1 MPDKFDRFDAYLAR
15 KQAQQRRRD
24 HTATPTSVLESAE
37 PAIAN
42 RQRTS
47 PQHTDEQQTPA
58 SLLARADAADIAD
71 NSVGHDSI
79 EEHPQTTHCPSATT
93 LPHDHPVGD
102 VNTAVRLAPTAPS
115 TDPSTHTLV
124 ASPTATSMLATRHDA
139 QWRRD
144 LQILAL
150 HQKMLEKL
158 QQQPQRVAEFL
169 EKLEQRKLHGRIRH
183 GEYLF
188 WYCALSQW
196 QHQAQAI
203 ASLLSME
210 PGPRKYRRRTLLAGL
225 LTETE
230 RQQILLGQA
239 L

>member
-15 KQAQQRRRD
+15 KQAQQRRSDKATPSTLLTAQAPLTAQRQTLTTSATTPAD
-24 HTATPTSVLESAE
+24 AAEHPRAIAEQQQVQICPNGQGAAHAPTTDASITATP
-37 PAIAN
+37 PAAVDLAA
-42 RQRTS
+42 TA
-47 PQHTDEQQTPA
+47 P
-58 SLLARADAADIAD
+58 LLQSR
-71 NSVGHDSI
+71 HDS
-79 EEHPQTTHCPSATT
+79 
-93 LPHDHPVGD
+93 
-102 VNTAVRLAPTAPS
+102 
-115 TDPSTHTLV
+115 
-124 ASPTATSMLATRHDA
+124 

-158 QQQPQRVAEFL
+158 QQQPSLVPEFL
-169 EKLEQRKLHGRIRH
+169 DKLEQRKLHGRIRH

-203 ASLLSME
+203 SSLLSME

-225 LTETE
+225 LTEPE
-230 RQQILLGQA
+230 RQQILLG
-239 L
+239 LTF

>member
-15 KQAQQRRRD
+15 KQAQQRRRRD
-24 HTATPTSVLESAE
+24 TTATPTSLLDPCVQQPTPPQTAQPTSAIDKLAAPSLFTTADSYVHPDVE
-37 PAIAN
+37 GEKPIASHDPSAASLVHH
-42 RQRTS
+42 QTG
-47 PQHTDEQQTPA
+47 DETNTAQTPTP
-58 SLLARADAADIAD
+58 SHMAA
-71 NSVGHDSI
+71 
-79 EEHPQTTHCPSATT
+79 
-93 LPHDHPVGD
+93 
-102 VNTAVRLAPTAPS
+102 TA
-115 TDPSTHTLV
+115 
-124 ASPTATSMLATRHDA
+124 SMLATRHDA

-158 QQQPQRVAEFL
+158 QQQPHRVSEFL
-169 EKLEQRKLHGRIRH
+169 DKLEQRKLHGRIRH

-230 RQQILLGQA
+230 RQQILLGHA
-239 L
+239 P

>member
-24 HTATPTSVLESAE
+24 HRVTPTSLLESAE
-37 PAIAN
+37 PAKVQLPMTR
-42 RQRTS
+42 RQL
-47 PQHTDEQQTPA
+47 TDEQPTPTSLFESADAAAIAGDNVAFDRTTDQSQNSAKADVNEVQRSTPTLPSTTASITPA
-58 SLLARADAADIAD
+58 SLLA
-71 NSVGHDSI
+71 
-79 EEHPQTTHCPSATT
+79 
-93 LPHDHPVGD
+93 
-102 VNTAVRLAPTAPS
+102 
-115 TDPSTHTLV
+115 
-124 ASPTATSMLATRHDA
+124 TRHDT

-169 EKLEQRKLHGRIRH
+169 EKLELRKLHGRIRH

-230 RQQILLGQA
+230 RQQILLE
-239 L
+239 LVP

>member
-24 HTATPTSVLESAE
+24 KATPSTLLTAQAPLTAQRQTLLTTSVTTAADATEQHGSIAEQQQVQICPNDQGAAHAPTTDASITATP
-37 PAIAN
+37 PAAVDLAA
-42 RQRTS
+42 TA
-47 PQHTDEQQTPA
+47 P
-58 SLLARADAADIAD
+58 LLQSR
-71 NSVGHDSI
+71 HDS
-79 EEHPQTTHCPSATT
+79 
-93 LPHDHPVGD
+93 
-102 VNTAVRLAPTAPS
+102 
-115 TDPSTHTLV
+115 
-124 ASPTATSMLATRHDA
+124 

-158 QQQPQRVAEFL
+158 QQQPSLVPEFL
-169 EKLEQRKLHGRIRH
+169 DKLEQRKLHGRIRH

-203 ASLLSME
+203 SSLLSME

-230 RQQILLGQA
+230 RQQILLG
-239 L
+239 LTF

>member
-15 KQAQQRRRD
+15 KQAQQRRREKATPSTLLTAQAPLTVQRQTLTTSATTPAD
-24 HTATPTSVLESAE
+24 AAEHPRAIAEQQQVQICPNGQGAAHAPTTDASITATP
-37 PAIAN
+37 PAAVDLAA
-42 RQRTS
+42 TA
-47 PQHTDEQQTPA
+47 P
-58 SLLARADAADIAD
+58 LLQSR
-71 NSVGHDSI
+71 HDS
-79 EEHPQTTHCPSATT
+79 
-93 LPHDHPVGD
+93 
-102 VNTAVRLAPTAPS
+102 
-115 TDPSTHTLV
+115 
-124 ASPTATSMLATRHDA
+124 

-158 QQQPQRVAEFL
+158 QQQPSLVPEFL
-169 EKLEQRKLHGRIRH
+169 DKLEQRKLHGRIRH

-203 ASLLSME
+203 SSLLSME

-225 LTETE
+225 LTEPE
-230 RQQILLGQA
+230 RQQILLG
-239 L
+239 LTF

>member
-24 HTATPTSVLESAE
+24 KATSSALPTAQMPLTAQRQTVLTTNATSTADGAEHPGAIAEQQQVQSCHNTQSAADATP
-37 PAIAN
+37 
-42 RQRTS
+42 
-47 PQHTDEQQTPA
+47 
-58 SLLARADAADIAD
+58 ADATIM
-71 NSVGHDSI
+71 
-79 EEHPQTTHCPSATT
+79 TTPPAAID
-93 LPHDHPVGD
+93 LA
-102 VNTAVRLAPTAPS
+102 NTAPL
-115 TDPSTHTLV
+115 LQN
-124 ASPTATSMLATRHDA
+124 RHDA

-158 QQQPQRVAEFL
+158 QQQPSLVPEFL
-169 EKLEQRKLHGRIRH
+169 DKLEQRKLHGRIRH

-203 ASLLSME
+203 TSLLSME

-230 RQQILLGQA
+230 RQQILLG
-239 L
+239 LTF